1 MIWKENIFFRK
12 MFIVTE
18 YSASSHLLYSFIVFF
33 KYVNLIIWKEIYILG
48 LNGLYFGG
56 FREINALFSGFKGAQ
71 TLQGG
76 SQVYRS

>member
-1 MIWKENIFFRK
+1 

-18 YSASSHLLYSFIVFF
+18 YAALSHLLYSFIVFF

-56 FREINALFSGFKGAQ
+56 FREINALFSGSREHRPSKGALRF
-71 TLQGG
+71 TDHKI
-76 SQVYRS
+76 